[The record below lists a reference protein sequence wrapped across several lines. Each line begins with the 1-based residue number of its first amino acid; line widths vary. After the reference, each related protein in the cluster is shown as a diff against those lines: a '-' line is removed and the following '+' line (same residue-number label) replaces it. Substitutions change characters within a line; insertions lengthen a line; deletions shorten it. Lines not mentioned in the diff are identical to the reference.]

1 MCNYRS
7 SKCKTEKDVITLIF
21 SGLRDGGGEGKSL
34 GFKEDRAGEAGGRQQ
49 ASSSLRTASG
59 QGQQVPKLSLHFRE
73 VGPRLEGKP
82 G

>member
-1 MCNYRS
+1 MQERKGCN
-7 SKCKTEKDVITLIF
+7 KTHIF
-21 SGLRDGGGEGKSL
+21 RFKQWGRAGKSL

-49 ASSSLRTASG
+49 ASSSPRTASG
-59 QGQQVPKLSLHFRE
+59 QGQQVHKLSLHFRE